1 MGCDVGSNDYQHCYC
16 IRLVVQKMK
25 RLSGAFALAFALSIL
40 APQPARSL
48 EPINVGSL
56 ISSLTR
62 SASLSNP
69 SVIFI
74 DESNGQVVYEKD
86 SNSLRKP
93 ASLMKLYTAAA
104 ALTYLDPQQKFT
116 TSTWVGTSDKSLVI
130 QGSYDPWISF
140 LSSQAKKM
148 GRTSLP
154 GLESKTLGAFR
165 EVNGKTRDAKIYYV
179 DLFPKEV
186 SHIKSYFS
194 KNRIRAT
201 MIKVSRD
208 DALKKSHHM
217 ITSSESP
224 ALQTMLS
231 FALMWSDNV
240 LSERIARLSARAA
253 GYSFTDKGVSQTF
266 SDVLNSLNVAQG
278 DQIIKD
284 ASGLSKEN
292 RVRATQIAQLLLQLK
307 KNSKFAPVIGGLPV
321 GGISGTLRHRFIEN
335 APQAI
340 GLVRAKSGSLNGT
353 VNLAGY
359 VEAGDREYVFVIIA
373 DQLKV
378 GYRSEKTARNT
389 IDKILGKVAVPLLPV
404 LPNSNSEVTTA
415 SSSAT

>member
-1 MGCDVGSNDYQHCYC
+1 
-16 IRLVVQKMK
+16 MK
-25 RLSGAFALAFALSIL
+25 RFSGVFALAFALSII
-40 APQPARSL
+40 APQSAHSL
-48 EPINVGSL
+48 EPVNVGSL
-56 ISSLTR
+56 ISRLTG

-74 DESNGQVVYEKD
+74 DESTGQVVYEKD

-116 TSTWVGTSDKSLVI
+116 TSTWVGTADKSLVI

-140 LSSQAKKM
+140 LSAQAKKM
-148 GRTSLP
+148 NRTSLP
-154 GLESKTLGAFR
+154 RLESKTLSAFR
-165 EVNGKTRDAKIYYV
+165 EVNGKARAAKIYYV
-179 DLFPKEV
+179 DLYPREV

-194 KNRIRAT
+194 RNRIRAT
-201 MIKVSRD
+201 MIKVNRE
-208 DALKKSHHM
+208 DALKKSHYM
-217 ITSSESP
+217 ISSSESP

-253 GYSFTDKGVSQTF
+253 GYSFTDKGVSQAF

-292 RVRATQIAQLLLQLK
+292 RVRATQIAQLLVQLK

-373 DQLKV
+373 DQLKT

-389 IDKILGKVAVPLLPV
+389 IDKILGKVAAPLLPV

>member
-1 MGCDVGSNDYQHCYC
+1 LLLHTLGS
-16 IRLVVQKMK
+16 LKVKK
-25 RLSGAFALAFALSIL
+25 LSGIIALAFSFSIIL
-40 APQPARSL
+40 PQQANSL
-48 EPINVGSL
+48 EPVNVGSL
-56 ISSLTR
+56 ISRLTG

-74 DESNGQVVYEKD
+74 DESTGQVVYEKD

-116 TSTWVGTSDKSLVI
+116 TSTWVGTADKSLVI

-140 LSSQAKKM
+140 LSAQAKKM
-148 GRTSLP
+148 NRTSLP
-154 GLESKTLGAFR
+154 RLESKTLSAFR
-165 EVNGKTRDAKIYYV
+165 EVNGKARAAKIYYV
-179 DLFPKEV
+179 DLYPREV

-194 KNRIRAT
+194 RNRIRAT
-201 MIKVSRD
+201 MIKVNRE
-208 DALKKSHHM
+208 DALKKSHYM
-217 ITSSESP
+217 ISSSESP
-224 ALQTMLS
+224 ALETMLS

-253 GYSFTDKGVSQTF
+253 GYSFTDKGVSQAF
-266 SDVLNSLNVAQG
+266 SEVLNTLNVAQG

-378 GYRSEKTARNT
+378 GFKSEKTARNT
-389 IDKILGKVAVPLLPV
+389 IDKILGKVAAPLLPV

-415 SSSAT
+415 TSSAS

>member
-1 MGCDVGSNDYQHCYC
+1 
-16 IRLVVQKMK
+16 MK
-25 RLSGAFALAFALSIL
+25 RFSGVFAFAFALSII
-40 APQPARSL
+40 APQSAHSL
-48 EPINVGSL
+48 EPVNVGSL

-62 SASLSNP
+62 SASLSNA

-74 DESNGQVVYEKD
+74 DESTGQVVYEKD

-116 TSTWVGTSDKSLVI
+116 TSTWVGTADKSLVI

-140 LSSQAKKM
+140 LSAQAKKM
-148 GRTSLP
+148 NRTSLP
-154 GLESKTLGAFR
+154 RLESKTLSAFR
-165 EVNGKTRDAKIYYV
+165 EVNGKARAAKIYYV
-179 DLFPKEV
+179 DLYPREV

-194 KNRIRAT
+194 RNRIRAT
-201 MIKVSRD
+201 MIKVNRE
-208 DALKKSHHM
+208 DALKKSHYM
-217 ITSSESP
+217 ISSSESP

-253 GYSFTDKGVSQTF
+253 GYSFTDKGVSQAF
-266 SDVLNSLNVAQG
+266 SEVLNTLNVSQG

-378 GYRSEKTARNT
+378 GFKSEKTARNT
-389 IDKILGKVAVPLLPV
+389 IDKILGKVAAPLLPV

-415 SSSAT
+415 TSSAS

>member
-1 MGCDVGSNDYQHCYC
+1 
-16 IRLVVQKMK
+16 MK
-25 RLSGAFALAFALSIL
+25 RFSGVFALAFALSII
-40 APQPARSL
+40 APQSAHSL
-48 EPINVGSL
+48 EPVNVGSL
-56 ISSLTR
+56 ISRLTG

-74 DESNGQVVYEKD
+74 DESTGQVVYEKD

-116 TSTWVGTSDKSLVI
+116 TSTWVGTADKSLVI

-140 LSSQAKKM
+140 LSAQAKKM
-148 GRTSLP
+148 NRTSLP
-154 GLESKTLGAFR
+154 RLESKTLSAFR
-165 EVNGKTRDAKIYYV
+165 EVNGKARAAKIYYV
-179 DLFPKEV
+179 DLYPREV

-194 KNRIRAT
+194 RNRIRAT
-201 MIKVSRD
+201 MIKVNRE
-208 DALKKSHHM
+208 DALKKSHYM
-217 ITSSESP
+217 ISSSESP

-253 GYSFTDKGVSQTF
+253 GYSFTDKGVSQAF
-266 SDVLNSLNVAQG
+266 SEVLNTLNVSQG

-378 GYRSEKTARNT
+378 GFKSEKTARNT
-389 IDKILGKVAVPLLPV
+389 IDKILGKVAAPLLPV

-415 SSSAT
+415 TSSAS